1 MLNIELPWLDE
12 LDRPAKPK
20 RLPVVLTHQEVQVV
34 LEHLSG
40 IHLLMAK
47 LLYGT
52 GMRLTELLQL
62 RIKDIDFEL
71 QEIVIRQGKGDKDR
85 ITILPKSIQQEL
97 KLQIEQAKILFNEDR
112 KYNKSGVYLP
122 NAIEKNIQKQMSV
135 YLGFGY
141 FPHLMNPLIQ
151 GQEFLDGII
160 FIIKV
165 CNAHSKLLCS
175 KRISQNLLHCI
186 R

>member
-1 MLNIELPWLDE
+1 MS
-12 LDRPAKPK
+12 
-20 RLPVVLTHQEVQVV
+20 VQQP
-34 LEHLSG
+34 
-40 IHLLMAK
+40 K
-47 LLYGT
+47 LLDLVRQRIRYKH
-52 GMRLTELLQL
+52 MSYRTEQAYCG
-62 RIKDIDFEL
+62 RIKRS
-71 QEIVIRQGKGDKDR
+71 VI
-85 ITILPKSIQQEL
+85 
-97 KLQIEQAKILFNEDR
+97 
-112 KYNKSGVYLP
+112 
-122 NAIEKNIQKQMSV
+122 